1 MLIKSSPSCFEG
13 LLFFSIFVIM
23 RVEGYIDELLYR
35 YNCVIVPD
43 FGAFLTQRKPAAIHR
58 ATHTIHPP
66 SKSVSFNEQLASND
80 GLLVS
85 HVARAEKLSY
95 EQMLGKMAEIT
106 REWKSQLQEGE
117 RLVIGTV
124 GELWQNKAG
133 RIQFQP
139 NEKTN
144 FLTASFGLASLTQ
157 APAAREVLKREVE
170 TLEEKV
176 PFIIT
181 PEKRE
186 AFSIRPY
193 LKYAAVV
200 LLALS
205 TGMTGFKVYEKA
217 LESNMIVRQDAQK
230 QINQHIQEATFFD
243 TQPVELAPV
252 QVNIAVAE
260 REETPVAEAR
270 QESNASRGQHLIIAG
285 AFRIRANAD
294 KKVRQLKRKGYQA
307 FYVGTNPYG
316 LHQVAFNSFTDVDE
330 ALAYLAEVRR
340 TESRDAWLLSKR

>member
-1 MLIKSSPSCFEG
+1 
-13 LLFFSIFVIM
+13 M

-35 YNCVIVPD
+35 YNCVIVPE
-43 FGAFLTQRKPAAIHR
+43 FGAFLTQRKPATIHR
-58 ATHTIHPP
+58 PTHTIYPP
-66 SKSVSFNEQLASND
+66 SKTVSFNEQLATND

-95 EQMLGKMAEIT
+95 EQMLDKMGEVIK
-106 REWKSQLQEGE
+106 EWKSQLSQGE
-117 RLVIGTV
+117 RLTIGTA

-133 RIQFQP
+133 KIQFRP

-144 FLTASFGLASLTQ
+144 FLTASFGLASVTQ
-157 APAAREVLKREVE
+157 APATREVLKQEVE
-170 TLEEKV
+170 ELEEKV

-186 AFSIRPY
+186 TFSIRPY

-205 TGMTGFKVYEKA
+205 TGMTGFKAYEQA
-217 LESNMIVRQDAQK
+217 LESNIVVRQNAQQ

-252 QVNIAVAE
+252 QVDVAVTE
-260 REETPVAEAR
+260 KEPVAE
-270 QESNASRGQHLIIAG
+270 QRGQHLIIAG
-285 AFRIRANAD
+285 AFRVQANAD
-294 KKVRQLKRKGYQA
+294 KKVRQLKRKGYDA

-316 LHQVAFNSFTDVDE
+316 LHQVAFGSFNDVDK
-330 ALAYLAEVRR
+330 ALEYLTEIRR

>member
-1 MLIKSSPSCFEG
+1 MLIKSVPLHFEG
-13 LLFFSIFVIM
+13 LLFFFIFVKM

-43 FGAFLTQRKPAAIHR
+43 FGAFLTQRKPASIHR
-58 ATHTIHPP
+58 QSHTIYPP
-66 SKSVSFNEQLASND
+66 SKTVSFNEQLATND

-95 EQMLGKMAEIT
+95 EQMLDRMSDVIKDWRT
-106 REWKSQLQEGE
+106 QLRNGE
-117 RLVIGTV
+117 RLKIGSA
-124 GELWQNKAG
+124 GELWQNKPG
-133 RIQFQP
+133 KIQFRP

-144 FLTASFGLASLTQ
+144 FLTASFGLASVIQ
-157 APAAREVLKREVE
+157 APATREILKLEVE
-170 TLEEKV
+170 ALEEKL
-176 PFIIT
+176 PFAIA

-205 TGMTGFKVYEKA
+205 TGMTGFKAYERA
-217 LESNMIVRQDAQK
+217 LESNMLVRQNAQE
-230 QINQHIQEATFFD
+230 QINRQIQEATFFD

-252 QVNIAVAE
+252 QVDITITEKMPVK
-260 REETPVAEAR
+260 EEH
-270 QESNASRGQHLIIAG
+270 GQHMIIAG
-285 AFRIRANAD
+285 AFRVQANAA
-294 KKVRQLKRKGYQA
+294 KKVRQLKRKGYEA

-316 LHQVAFNSFTDVDE
+316 LHQVAFGSFNDVDK
-330 ALAYLAEVRR
+330 ALEYLTEIRR
-340 TESRDAWLLSKR
+340 TESRDAWLLSKK

>member
-1 MLIKSSPSCFEG
+1 
-13 LLFFSIFVIM
+13 M

-43 FGAFLTQRKPAAIHR
+43 FGAFLTQRKPASIHR
-58 ATHTIHPP
+58 PTHTIYPP
-66 SKSVSFNEQLASND
+66 SKTVSFNEQLASND

-85 HVARAEKLSY
+85 HVARAEKMSY
-95 EQMLGKMAEIT
+95 EQMLERMGEVTK
-106 REWKSQLQEGE
+106 EWKAQLKEGE
-117 RLVIGTV
+117 RLTIGTA

-133 RIQFQP
+133 KIQFRP

-144 FLTASFGLASLTQ
+144 FLTASFGLSSVIQ
-157 APAAREVLKREVE
+157 APATREVLKQEVE
-170 TLEEKV
+170 TIEEKV

-193 LKYAAVV
+193 LKYAAVI

-205 TGMTGFKVYEKA
+205 TGMTGFKVYEQA
-217 LESNMIVRQDAQK
+217 LESNLVVRQNAQQK
-230 QINQHIQEATFFD
+230 INQQIQEATFFD

-252 QVNIAVAE
+252 QVNIAVTE
-260 REETPVAEAR
+260 KETVEEE
-270 QESNASRGQHLIIAG
+270 RGQHLIIAG
-285 AFRIRANAD
+285 AFRVQANAD
-294 KKVRQLKRKGYQA
+294 KKVRQLKRKGYNA

-316 LHQVAFNSFTDVDE
+316 LHQVAFGSFNDVDE
-330 ALAYLAEVRR
+330 ALEYLTEIRR